1 MLCRLWLQLLGHYIP
16 STVSA
21 CPKVVCTSQR
31 AWSSSPQLL
40 LLLLQDKMTKNVE
53 RELMNHSKLIHPHIV
68 RFYEC
73 FLTEKHLAIVMEYAA
88 GGSLYS
94 HVTAK

>member
-1 MLCRLWLQLLGHYIP
+1 
-16 STVSA
+16 
-21 CPKVVCTSQR
+21 
-31 AWSSSPQLL
+31 
-40 LLLLQDKMTKNVE
+40 MTKNVE
-53 RELMNHSKLIHPHIV
+53 RELMNHSRLIHPHIV
-68 RFYEC
+68 RFHEC

>member
-1 MLCRLWLQLLGHYIP
+1 MVIACLKAISLLTGLDPFPHGCCY
-16 STVSA
+16 
-21 CPKVVCTSQR
+21 C
-31 AWSSSPQLL
+31 
-40 LLLLQDKMTKNVE
+40 LQDKMTKNVE

>member
-1 MLCRLWLQLLGHYIP
+1 MSSLAVVAHALYTMHGSCLSKGTSYSSLGLVP
-16 STVSA
+16 S
-21 CPKVVCTSQR
+21 PL
-31 AWSSSPQLL
+31 LL